1 MKKLLIAS
9 VIAAMGSTAMAADLS
24 GMSIGAGYGFGNGGV
39 VSVHGDYDISQM
51 VNKQPIKVRVGY
63 DRYSEE
69 FGGFGYNY
77 KWAYNVF
84 YGGAYYDFGKALQ
97 LGNKIHPF
105 AGLGF
110 GFGNATATCSGAGFN
125 CSSVSSPTVGGFYYI
140 FGAQYDLTPNVA
152 AEANF
157 NGWGGLSL
165 GVNYKF

>member
-39 VSVHGDYDISQM
+39 MSIHGDYDISQM
-51 VNKQPIKVRVGY
+51 ANKQPIKVRVGY
-63 DRYSEE
+63 DRYSED
-69 FGGFGYNY
+69 FGGGNSY
-77 KWAYNVF
+77 KWSYNVF

-110 GFGNATATCSGAGFN
+110 GFGSASCSGNWCNGI
-125 CSSVSSPTVGGFYYI
+125 STPTVGGLYYI
-140 FGAQYDLTPNVA
+140 LGAQYDMTPNLA